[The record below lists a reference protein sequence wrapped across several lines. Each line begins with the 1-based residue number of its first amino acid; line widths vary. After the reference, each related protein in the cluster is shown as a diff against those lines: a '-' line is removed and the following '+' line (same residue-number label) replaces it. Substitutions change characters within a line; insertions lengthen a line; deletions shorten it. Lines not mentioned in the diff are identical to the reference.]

1 MAIVALYLLKI
12 FGFFD
17 KIKTI
22 EQFRD
27 YIESF
32 GAYAV
37 ILFINNEDF
46 EQLVELDDFTTDY
59 FFIINEAVP
68 SGRPFYIV
76 DEDLKKYIYVNIIK
90 EKCDNVFRGR
100 KQR

>member
-1 MAIVALYLLKI
+1 MKNKYLTNLDNLSLADCLFSI
-12 FGFFD
+12 LS
-17 KIKTI
+17 
-22 EQFRD
+22 R
-27 YIESF
+27 
-32 GAYAV
+32 YAV

-68 SGRPFYIV
+68 SGHPFYIV

-90 EKCDNVFRGR
+90 EKNDNVFRGR
-100 KQR
+100 KTR